1 MPADPATLHLA
12 AAEFLRDRHRLGAY
26 VIGLLRDVHAAE
38 DLLQEVWLLLASE
51 VEKGTVF
58 ESQAA
63 WCRGVARNLVRRHW
77 ERQQKAKVIADS
89 SVLDAFLERAE
100 LAFEE
105 AEQREDDHGAAR
117 RQALHDCV
125 ARLPEHSRHL
135 LALRYE
141 KRLSIDDLARELSR
155 GFDAV
160 TKALYRL
167 RQGLLQCVQRKLQSQ
182 TV

>member
-1 MPADPATLHLA
+1 MSRESEAIQSA
-12 AAEFLRDRHRLGAY
+12 AAAFLRDRHRLGAF
-26 VIGLLRDVHAAE
+26 VGGLLRDAHAAE
-38 DLLQEVWLLLASE
+38 DVIQEVWVRLAAE
-51 VEKGTVF
+51 VEKGIVF
-58 ESQAA
+58 ENQSA
-63 WCRGVARNLVRRHW
+63 WCRAVAKNLILKHWRRQRN
-77 ERQQKAKVIADS
+77 AKVVADS

-117 RQALHDCV
+117 RQALHDCL

-135 LALRYE
+135 LSLRYE
-141 KRLSIDDLARELSR
+141 KRLSIDDLARELGR

-167 RQGLLQCVQRKLQSQ
+167 RQGLLQCVQRKLPSH
-182 TV
+182 TT